1 MAEPAR
7 PVWLPDLSDA
17 PGPRYRA
24 IADALAAAIESGDLA
39 PGDKLPPHRTLAD
52 ALGVTVGTV
61 TRAYGE
67 AERRGLLEAT
77 VGRGS
82 FVRRDRGGMA
92 ARTWLSA
99 APATGTVL
107 PTYETGETGQMPAE
121 SGDLIEMSVNYPA
134 SDFLAG
140 ALLPGLAALGADTT
154 RLTALAGYQPS
165 AGRPEHRAT
174 GARWLGR
181 FGLDATADEIVPVH
195 GTQGGLTVVL
205 STLVAPGET
214 LLVEDLTWPGVH
226 RIAIRYGLTLVPVR
240 RDEEGLCPDA
250 LARSARQTGA
260 RAVYLMPTL
269 HNPLNTIMPDARR
282 DALIAVARSENLIL
296 VEDDIYGFLADHPP
310 APLAARDPDRAV
322 YVTSLSKC
330 VAPGLRF
337 GFVKAP
343 PALVPRLAQ
352 AVAIDTIMVSPLLAE
367 LATHLI
373 ESGHADACA
382 TAQRTEALKRQTLAR
397 RLLPLRLPA
406 GSEASFHIWLPMP
419 EGWRSERFVTE
430 ARARGVVLT
439 PGSTFHVDG
448 GDPGAVRLCLPA
460 EPDHTRLEAGLKII
474 AGLLTHAPHQAA
486 MPMV

>member
-1 MAEPAR
+1 
-7 PVWLPDLSDA
+7 
-17 PGPRYRA
+17 
-24 IADALAAAIESGDLA
+24 
-39 PGDKLPPHRTLAD
+39 
-52 ALGVTVGTV
+52 
-61 TRAYGE
+61 
-67 AERRGLLEAT
+67 
-77 VGRGS
+77 
-82 FVRRDRGGMA
+82 MA
-92 ARTWLSA
+92 AHTWLSA
-99 APATGTVL
+99 VPDAGSGL
-107 PTYETGETGQMPAE
+107 PNSETGQMPGDSA
-121 SGDLIEMSVNYPA
+121 DLIEMSVNYPA

-140 ALLPGLAALGADTT
+140 ALLPGLAAIGADTA
-154 RLTALAGYQPS
+154 RLTDLAGYQPS
-165 AGRPEHRAT
+165 AGRLEHRAA
-174 GARWLGR
+174 GAHWLAR

-226 RIAIRYGLTLVPVR
+226 RIAIRYGLTLVPVG

-250 LARSARQTGA
+250 LARAARQTGA
-260 RAVYLMPTL
+260 RAAYLMPTL

-343 PALVPRLAQ
+343 HALVPRLAQ
-352 AVAIDTIMVSPLLAE
+352 AVAVDTIMVSPLLAE
-367 LATHLI
+367 IATQLI
-373 ESGHADACA
+373 ESGHADVCA
-382 TAQRTEALKRQTLAR
+382 EAQRTEALKRQALAR

-430 ARARGVVLT
+430 ARAQGVVLT

-460 EPDHTRLEAGLKII
+460 APDHTRLEAGLKII
-474 AGLLTHAPHQAA
+474 AGLLTHAPHQPV